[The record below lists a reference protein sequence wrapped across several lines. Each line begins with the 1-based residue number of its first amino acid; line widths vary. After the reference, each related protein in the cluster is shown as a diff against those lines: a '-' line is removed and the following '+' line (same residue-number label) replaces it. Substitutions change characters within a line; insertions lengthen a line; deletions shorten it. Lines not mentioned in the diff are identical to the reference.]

1 MKCLNAKCN
10 AYNKGECMSKDER
23 CGIRIVKT
31 LNYAEEQ
38 LEHAKDKENR
48 CYDKECAANE
58 SNTCTAYTPLECTKR
73 IKEPINYEEEYNK
86 IKKENGELIIKIDN
100 RDKMIEDLETHIR
113 QSVSMYDEARQ
124 HLKENE
130 DEKEKLRQLL
140 LDKGVENSKI
150 KEEIIKLR
158 GELNVKETQLSC
170 MDKSNQE
177 IKEAS
182 EILVAYGEEIK
193 IQMDKLKAIIVNQ
206 EKDIE
211 KLCDDRERVKEI
223 IESKNKSIEEFGKS
237 ATEMQIAI
245 EDKDIMIEILK
256 SQLIYA
262 EVSKDRDKLLN
273 GNKELKAKIEN
284 KQTIKD
290 LRQIIKNLAEML

>member
-1 MKCLNAKCN
+1 
-10 AYNKGECMSKDER
+10 
-23 CGIRIVKT
+23 
-31 LNYAEEQ
+31 
-38 LEHAKDKENR
+38 
-48 CYDKECAANE
+48 
-58 SNTCTAYTPLECTKR
+58 
-73 IKEPINYEEEYNK
+73 
-86 IKKENGELIIKIDN
+86 
-100 RDKMIEDLETHIR
+100 
-113 QSVSMYDEARQ
+113 
-124 HLKENE
+124 
-130 DEKEKLRQLL
+130 
-140 LDKGVENSKI
+140 
-150 KEEIIKLR
+150 
-158 GELNVKETQLSC
+158 
-170 MDKSNQE
+170 
-177 IKEAS
+177 
-182 EILVAYGEEIK
+182 
-193 IQMDKLKAIIVNQ
+193 MDKLKAIIVNQ